1 MKRSE
6 VLRYRKIGMETL
18 LTSIKFFY
26 SHISLLCVS
35 LIPSVI
41 RAIQMLN
48 PAAPFWLEGIVFITR
63 CFLFVLIIIMMTK
76 SKINDLRDK
85 NFWDK
90 LGHSA
95 SIQFQKNW
103 PYGFLAQIIVFL
115 VLLYG
120 VGNLFIMLLSWLF
133 SSNAG
138 LIGIQSTDSN
148 ALYNACIYFLKNMS
162 VIPLTL
168 VYIVYIS
175 GLRPVKN

>member
-6 VLRYRKIGMETL
+6 VLRYSKIGMETL

-48 PAAPFWLEGIVFITR
+48 PSAPFWLEGIVFITR

-95 SIQFQKNW
+95 LYPISKK
-103 PYGFLAQIIVFL
+103 LALRFFGANHCL
-115 VLLYG
+115 P
-120 VGNLFIMLLSWLF
+120 
-133 SSNAG
+133 SS
-138 LIGIQSTDSN
+138 
-148 ALYNACIYFLKNMS
+148 YYME
-162 VIPLTL
+162 
-168 VYIVYIS
+168 
-175 GLRPVKN
+175 